1 MINALQEENA
11 NKDFA
16 KGSRKTALSQRDK
29 KFELV
34 SKYQPSGD
42 QPRVIEGITNKI
54 LNQSKEQTILGVTGS
69 GKTYMMASI
78 INNIQ
83 KPTLVIAHNKTLA
96 AQLAEE
102 FKRFFPNNAV
112 HYFVSYYD
120 YYQPESYIPRS
131 DTYIEKQTQINE
143 EIERLRNATTQA
155 LLTRKDVLIVASVS
169 CIYGLGDPEDFES
182 LKLELEIGK
191 SYKMDRIA
199 RRLIDL
205 QFNRTNMDL
214 SRSMFRIR
222 GDILE
227 LVPSSEDFGYR
238 FSFYGQEIEKIE
250 KFELVTGH
258 VIEEMDVYTVFPAR
272 QYVTTQEKIQNAIS
286 KIESD
291 LDQRV
296 NEFISQGMLLPAER
310 LKQRTNNDIEMLQT
324 LGYCSG
330 IENYS
335 IYFDGREDGSAPS
348 TLIDYF
354 PDDSLVFIDESHI
367 TLPQI
372 GAMYSGDRSRKET
385 LIEYGFRLPSAL
397 NNRPLKLPEFFE
409 KINQAIYVSATPGDF
424 ELGTSDKIGKSKDA
438 IKLPFRATEVSDI
451 PVFEA
456 IIRPTGLLD
465 PEIILKPVDNQVD
478 DVLEQVRQTVK
489 KGQRVLITTL
499 TKKFAEELDIYF
511 KQINIKS
518 AYIHSDVETL
528 DRLDILSDLR
538 RGKYDVLI
546 GINLLREGLDLPEV
560 SLVAIFD
567 ADKEG
572 FLRSKTSLI
581 QIIGRAARHS
591 EGKVVMYAQTI
602 TNSMRQAIEETD
614 RRREIQKQYN
624 LDNNITPINTNRELE
639 SIADDVRKQVE
650 TDEKYG
656 VAGAKFSPTGWKAVD
671 EMPLESRYSRRGKE
685 RGKLNMMG
693 KQVYDQFDNLKMQVY
708 NEIKSQNL
716 GIPELKKQMQIA
728 VDEQNFE
735 TAAAIKD
742 IMEEMAT

>member
-222 GDILE
+222 GDSLE